1 MFLDTLWFSLGV
13 TLPTILM
20 LVLGIVLF
28 RRQMIDDHFCQIAS
42 KFVFNI
48 TLPCL
53 LFINIVKQP
62 ADYGSQLWL
71 VSAGV
76 VGTLTVYLL
85 GEWLAARYIA
95 QRAYRGIFVQGFFRG
110 NSGILGLALCV
121 NAYGTAATA
130 PASVYV
136 ACLTLLFNV
145 LAVITLTN
153 SLGDGKL
160 NGRKMLAALAKN
172 PLIMAILCGLF
183 VSKFEITLPVPLL
196 RTGDYLAHI
205 TLPLAL
211 ICTGASLD
219 FSQLKQIHTQHQTDT
234 LNRIV
239 IYASLGRLLL
249 TPIVML
255 LLGKYLFQLEP
266 MALGILFLMSA
277 TPVTVASYTMV
288 RSFGGNATAAAN
300 LIAITTVG
308 AMFTSSLGLLLL
320 RQLHWI

>member
-1 MFLDTLWFSLGV
+1 MFLDALWFSLGV

-20 LVLGIVLF
+20 LILGIVLY
-28 RRQMIDDHFCQIAS
+28 RRQMIDDHFCHTAS

-62 ADYGSQLWL
+62 TDYGSQLWL

-76 VGTLTVYLL
+76 VGTMAVYLG

-95 QRAYRGIFVQGFFRG
+95 KREHRGIFVQGIFRG

-145 LAVITLTN
+145 LAIITLTH

-160 NGRKMLAALAKN
+160 NGGKMLASLAKN
-172 PLIMAILCGLF
+172 PLILAILCGLI
-183 VSKFEITLPVPLL
+183 VSKFEITIPVPLI

-219 FSQLKQIHTQHQTDT
+219 FSQLKQIKTQPSADT
-234 LNRIV
+234 LNQIV
-239 IYASLGRLLL
+239 IYSSLGRLFL
-249 TPIVML
+249 TPIVMI

-266 MALGILFLMSA
+266 MALGILFLMSS
-277 TPVTVASYTMV
+277 TPVAVASYAMV

-308 AMFTSSLGLLLL
+308 AMFTSSLGLLIL